1 MSFNFANLSAFD
13 PEVMQTINNELKR
26 QQDGI
31 DNCEDR
37 GAGAERQ
44 RERQDRCCRT
54 GR

>member
-1 MSFNFANLSAFD
+1 MKRDKIIFD
-13 PEVMQTINNELKR
+13 LIEKEKQR